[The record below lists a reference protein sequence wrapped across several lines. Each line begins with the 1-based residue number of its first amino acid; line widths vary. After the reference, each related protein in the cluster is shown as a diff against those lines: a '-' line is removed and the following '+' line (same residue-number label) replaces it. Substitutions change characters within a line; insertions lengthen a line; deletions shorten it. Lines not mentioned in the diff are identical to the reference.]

1 MLKGTKFVIT
11 DNSGVKVARCL
22 RLDTTKNKLNL
33 MGSVIIVSVRSIK
46 SQSKIKIG
54 NVYRALIIRSKLKL
68 QRFSGQSMLFC
79 ENAAVLL
86 NQKNELIS
94 TRIFGPV
101 GKELRKK
108 KLLKILCLATDIV

>member
-1 MLKGTKFVIT
+1 MLKRTKFIIT
-11 DNSGVKVARCL
+11 DNSGVRLARCL
-22 RLDTTKNKLNL
+22 RIDKRKTKLNL

-54 NVYRALIIRSKLKL
+54 NVFRALIIRSKLKL
-68 QRFSGQSMLFC
+68 HRLSGQSMLFC

-101 GKELRKK
+101 SKELRKK
-108 KLLKILCLATDIV
+108 KLLKVLCLATDIV